1 MDEALL
7 AKIGE
12 VERDHWWFVVRRAIV
27 LQVLDALEL
36 PDDAR
41 IVEVG
46 CGTGGTL
53 AELQE
58 RHSEW
63 RCLGVEPSDG
73 ACRVAREKGC
83 EVVRAALPALP
94 LPDASADCV
103 LALDV
108 LEHCKDDAR
117 AAAEMA
123 RVLAQGGH
131 LVLTVP
137 ALPSL
142 WSLHD
147 VDNAHFR
154 RYTRRTLVSAL
165 EGADLAIERLTYFNT
180 LLLPLGYASRWASRL
195 TRSRKTLGVEIPA
208 RPVNDVL
215 QTLFSLETKV
225 LRHGDLPIGMS
236 LLAIARKEPGCS
248 G

>member
-27 LQVLDALEL
+27 LQTLDGLGL

-53 AELQE
+53 AELRQ
-58 RHSEW
+58 RHPGW

-83 EVVRAALPALP
+83 EVMQAALPSLP
-94 LPDASADCV
+94 LSGSSAECV
-103 LALDV
+103 VALDV
-108 LEHCKDDAR
+108 LEHCADDV
-117 AAAEMA
+117 AAAREMA
-123 RVLAQGGH
+123 RVLADDGR
-131 LVLTVP
+131 LLITVP

-142 WSLHD
+142 WSVHD

-154 RYTRRTLVSAL
+154 RYTRRTLAIAL
-165 EGADLAIERLTYFNT
+165 EDAGLAIERLTYFNT
-180 LLLPLGYASRWASRL
+180 LLLPLGYASRWAARISG
-195 TRSRKTLGVEIPA
+195 SRKALGVETPP
-208 RPVNDVL
+208 RLVNEVL
-215 QTLFSLETKV
+215 RAVFGLETV
-225 LRHGDLPIGMS
+225 ALRHEDLPVGMS
-236 LLAIARKEPGCS
+236 LLAVARKEPGCS